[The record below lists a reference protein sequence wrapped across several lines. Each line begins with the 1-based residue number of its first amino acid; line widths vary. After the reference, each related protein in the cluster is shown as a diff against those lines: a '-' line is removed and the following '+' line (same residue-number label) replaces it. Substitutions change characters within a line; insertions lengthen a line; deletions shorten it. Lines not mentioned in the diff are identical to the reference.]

1 METESSPKVA
11 KKYMCKKC
19 DYTTSKRYNFSKH
32 LTTAKHRKGYFGNVL
47 ETNGNT
53 KVALDNSKICG
64 FCDTYFTS
72 RSGLW
77 KHKIKCSQKYQT
89 QTILNAIQND
99 SETHKYLME
108 QNKQL
113 IDKIIEQN
121 EKLMEQNNQL
131 IQITNAS
138 NNNNINTANVTNT
151 INNNNNN
158 NNKFNINMFLNET
171 CKDAISMNEFINSL
185 PIGIKELEDTARL
198 GYSQGIS
205 KIFIDGLNNIDISKR
220 PVHCGDL
227 KRAILYIK
235 DDDQWVKD
243 NENKDKII
251 NAIRR
256 ITTKNIQQIAEWQ
269 KANPEYRDPDSK
281 VSDRYMKL
289 VYEVMSGVSKEEQ
302 EKNYQKIIRNILKEV
317 VIDKRA
323 NH

>member
-1 METESSPKVA
+1 METKSSQKVA
-11 KKYMCKKC
+11 KNFVCKTC
-19 DYTTSKRYNFSKH
+19 DYTTCKRYNYLKH
-32 LTTAKHRKGYFGNVL
+32 LSTAKHQNCYFGNIL

-53 KVALDNSKICG
+53 KVALDNSKKCG
-64 FCDTYFTS
+64 FCDSYFTS

-77 KHKIKCSQKYQT
+77 KHKLKCSQKFQT

-99 SETHKYLME
+99 STIHQFLME

-113 IDKIIEQN
+113 IDKIAEQN
-121 EKLMEQNNQL
+121 EKLIDQNNQL

-138 NNNNINTANVTNT
+138 NINNINNSNITNT
-151 INNNNNN
+151 INNNQ

-171 CKDAISMNEFINSL
+171 CKDAISMNEFINTL

-205 KIFIDGLNNIDISKR
+205 KIFIDGLNNIDINKR

-235 DDDQWVKD
+235 DDNQWVKD

-251 NAIRR
+251 SAIRR

-289 VYEVMSGVSKEEQ
+289 VYEVMSGDSKEEQ

-317 VIDKRA
+317 VIDK
-323 NH
+323 NINY